1 MCFLKTV
8 PYVPVEEANFE
19 RVSNFGQKKG
29 FLCELLLTHLS
40 LCRDKNFFYRSKYV
54 ILNFAELYN

>member
-1 MCFLKTV
+1 MTRNICTPHSDGSTKKKMCFLKTV

-29 FLCELLLTHLS
+29 FL
-40 LCRDKNFFYRSKYV
+40 V
-54 ILNFAELYN
+54 